1 MSILFT
7 VESSKYS
14 ILPKVKKRFD
24 EILFCKNNVID
35 IQEELQNLSD
45 SNCSFEKFITKKQE
59 LNHAVTSL
67 YSMIQKLEDMGVM
80 IKSVDEGLLDF
91 PSIRYDEEIWL
102 CWKFGENQVK
112 FWHGKEEGFMGR
124 KPIPQEGFEYVDDF
138 ADLR

>member
-7 VESSKYS
+7 VDKANT

-24 EILFCKNNVID
+24 EILCCKNNVMD

-45 SNCSFEKFITKKQE
+45 SNCSFEKFIKKKQE
-59 LNHAVTSL
+59 LNHAVTAL
-67 YSMIQKLEDMGVM
+67 YNMIQELEDMGIM

-102 CWKFGENQVK
+102 CWKFGETQVK
-112 FWHGKEEGFMGR
+112 FWHRKEEGFMGR

>member
-7 VESSKYS
+7 VDKANT

-24 EILFCKNNVID
+24 EILCCKNNVMD

-45 SNCSFEKFITKKQE
+45 SNCSFEKFIRKKQE

-67 YSMIQKLEDMGVM
+67 YNMIQELEDMGIM
-80 IKSVDEGLLDF
+80 IKSVNEGLLDF

-112 FWHGKEEGFMGR
+112 FWHRKDEGFMGR
-124 KPIPQEGFEYVDDF
+124 KPLATTNIID
-138 ADLR
+138 R

>member
-7 VESSKYS
+7 VDQANT

-24 EILFCKNNVID
+24 EILCCKNNVMD

-45 SNCSFEKFITKKQE
+45 SNCSFEKFIKKKQE

-67 YSMIQKLEDMGVM
+67 YNMIQELEDMGIM

-112 FWHGKEEGFMGR
+112 FWHRKEEGFMGR

>member
-7 VESSKYS
+7 IDQANT

-45 SNCSFEKFITKKQE
+45 SNCTFEKFITKKQE

>member
-7 VESSKYS
+7 VDQANT

-102 CWKFGENQVK
+102 CWKYGENQVK

>member
-7 VESSKYS
+7 VDKANT

-24 EILFCKNNVID
+24 EILCCKNNVMD

-45 SNCSFEKFITKKQE
+45 SNCGFEKFIKKKQE
-59 LNHAVTSL
+59 LNHTVTSL
-67 YSMIQKLEDMGVM
+67 YNMIQELEDMGIM

-102 CWKFGENQVK
+102 CWKFGESQVK
-112 FWHGKEEGFMGR
+112 FWHRKDEGFMGR

>member
-7 VESSKYS
+7 VDKANT

-24 EILFCKNNVID
+24 EILCCKNNVMD

-45 SNCSFEKFITKKQE
+45 SNCSFEKFIKKKQE

-67 YSMIQKLEDMGVM
+67 YNMIQELEDMGIM

-91 PSIRYDEEIWL
+91 PSIRDDEEIWL

-112 FWHGKEEGFMGR
+112 FWHRKEEGFMGR

>member
-7 VESSKYS
+7 VDKANT

-24 EILFCKNNVID
+24 EILCCKNNVMD

-45 SNCSFEKFITKKQE
+45 SNCSFEKKKKKKQE
-59 LNHAVTSL
+59 LNHAVTAL
-67 YSMIQKLEDMGVM
+67 YNMIQELEDMGIM

-112 FWHGKEEGFMGR
+112 FWHRKEEGFMGR

>member
-7 VESSKYS
+7 VDKANT

-24 EILFCKNNVID
+24 EILCCKNNVMD

-45 SNCSFEKFITKKQE
+45 SNSSFEKFIKKKQE

-67 YSMIQKLEDMGVM
+67 YNMIQELEDMGVM

-102 CWKFGENQVK
+102 CWKFGENKVK
-112 FWHGKEEGFMGR
+112 FWHRKEEGFMGR

>member
-7 VESSKYS
+7 VDQANT

-91 PSIRYDEEIWL
+91 PSIRNDEEIWL

>member
-7 VESSKYS
+7 VEQANT

-24 EILFCKNNVID
+24 EILCCKNNVMD

-45 SNCSFEKFITKKQE
+45 SNSSFEKFIKKKQE

-67 YSMIQKLEDMGVM
+67 YNMIQELEDMGVM

-112 FWHGKEEGFMGR
+112 FWHRKEEGFMGR

>member
-7 VESSKYS
+7 VDKANT

-24 EILFCKNNVID
+24 EILCCKNNVMD

-45 SNCSFEKFITKKQE
+45 SNCGFEKFIKKKQE
-59 LNHAVTSL
+59 LNHAVTAL
-67 YSMIQKLEDMGVM
+67 YNMIQELEDMGIM

-102 CWKFGENQVK
+102 CWKFGETQVK
-112 FWHGKEEGFMGR
+112 FWHRKEEGFMGR

>member
-7 VESSKYS
+7 VDKANT
-14 ILPKVKKRFD
+14 ILPKVKTKFD
-24 EILFCKNNVID
+24 EILCCKNNVMD

-45 SNCSFEKFITKKQE
+45 SNCGFEKFIKKKQE

-67 YSMIQKLEDMGVM
+67 YNMIQELEDMGIM

-102 CWKFGENQVK
+102 CWKFGENKVK
-112 FWHGKEEGFMGR
+112 FWHRKDEGFMGR

>member
-7 VESSKYS
+7 VDKANT
-14 ILPKVKKRFD
+14 ILPKVKTKFD
-24 EILFCKNNVID
+24 EILCCKNNVMD

-45 SNCSFEKFITKKQE
+45 SNCGFEKFIKKKQE

-67 YSMIQKLEDMGVM
+67 YNMIQELEDMGIM

-102 CWKFGENQVK
+102 CWKFGESQVK
-112 FWHGKEEGFMGR
+112 FWHRKDEGFMGR

>member
-7 VESSKYS
+7 VDKANT

-24 EILFCKNNVID
+24 EILCCKNNVMD

-45 SNCSFEKFITKKQE
+45 SNSSFEKFIKKKQE

-67 YSMIQKLEDMGVM
+67 YNLIQELEDMGVM

-102 CWKFGENQVK
+102 CWTFGENQVK
-112 FWHGKEEGFMGR
+112 FWHRKEEGFMGR

>member
-7 VESSKYS
+7 VDQANT

-80 IKSVDEGLLDF
+80 IKSVEEGLLDF

>member
-7 VESSKYS
+7 IDQANT

-102 CWKFGENQVK
+102 CWKYGENQVK

>member
-7 VESSKYS
+7 VDKANT

-24 EILFCKNNVID
+24 EILCCKNNVMD

-45 SNCSFEKFITKKQE
+45 SNCSFEKFIKKKQE

-67 YSMIQKLEDMGVM
+67 YNMIQELEDLGIM

-91 PSIRYDEEIWL
+91 PSIRDDEEIWL

-112 FWHGKEEGFMGR
+112 FWHRKEEGFMGR

>member
-7 VESSKYS
+7 VDQANT

-24 EILFCKNNVID
+24 EILCCKNNVMD
-35 IQEELQNLSD
+35 VQEELQNLSD
-45 SNCSFEKFITKKQE
+45 SNCSFEKFIKKKQE

-67 YSMIQKLEDMGVM
+67 YNMIQELEDMGIM

-91 PSIRYDEEIWL
+91 PSIRDDEEIWL

-112 FWHGKEEGFMGR
+112 FWHRKEEGFMGR

>member
-7 VESSKYS
+7 VDKANT

-24 EILFCKNNVID
+24 EILCCKNNVMD

-45 SNCSFEKFITKKQE
+45 SNCSFEKFIKKKQE
-59 LNHAVTSL
+59 LNHAVTAL
-67 YSMIQKLEDMGVM
+67 YNMIQELEDLGIM

-91 PSIRYDEEIWL
+91 PSIRDDEEIWL

-112 FWHGKEEGFMGR
+112 FWHRKEEGFMGR

>member
-1 MSILFT
+1 M
-7 VESSKYS
+7 
-14 ILPKVKKRFD
+14 
-24 EILFCKNNVID
+24 D

-45 SNCSFEKFITKKQE
+45 SNCSFEKFIKKKQE

-67 YSMIQKLEDMGVM
+67 YNMIQELEDMGIM

-91 PSIRYDEEIWL
+91 PSIRDDEEIWL

-112 FWHGKEEGFMGR
+112 FWHRKEEGFMGR

>member
-7 VESSKYS
+7 VDKANT

-24 EILFCKNNVID
+24 QILCCKNNVMD

-45 SNCSFEKFITKKQE
+45 SNCSFEKFIKKKQE
-59 LNHAVTSL
+59 LNHAVTAL
-67 YSMIQKLEDMGVM
+67 YNMIQELEDMGIM

-112 FWHGKEEGFMGR
+112 FWHRKEEGFMGR

>member
-7 VESSKYS
+7 VDQANT

-45 SNCSFEKFITKKQE
+45 SNCSFEKFITKKQQ

-124 KPIPQEGFEYVDDF
+124 KPIPQDGFEYVDDF